1 MLSRRSVLRS
11 CFPDYSLRS
20 PFSPAPTHQ
29 PALFVH
35 FRLFGGITDAIV
47 TTESPGLPL
56 VWPHTRSH
64 TPAPK
69 IPHIIQT
76 RVRTPSIDDGFL
88 STGMSA
94 VVACVRG
101 ALCNRYQTWSLYQ
114 VDGGLVVPHTYIVGR
129 FKNVITPCMT
139 PAGLEPAIPGSV
151 GRCLIHWATGPPIT
165 TISP

>member
-151 GRCLIHWATGPPIT
+151 GRCLIHWATGPPT
-165 TISP
+165 TPLS